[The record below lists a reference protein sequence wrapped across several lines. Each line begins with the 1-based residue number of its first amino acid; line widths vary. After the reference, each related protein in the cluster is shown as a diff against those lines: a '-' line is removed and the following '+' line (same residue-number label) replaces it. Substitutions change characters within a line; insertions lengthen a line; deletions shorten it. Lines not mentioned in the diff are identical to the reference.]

1 MIVQTRATL
10 TSPDQK
16 LITKICTPLK
26 LRPTLSKEKIYKPP
40 DVDQFWD
47 TPLPPRKTP
56 KSRRQK
62 KKDEKNSPKNK
73 KNS

>member
-1 MIVQTRATL
+1 MIVQTCAIL

-26 LRPTLSKEKIYKPP
+26 LHPTLSKEKIYKPP

-62 KKDEKNSPKNK
+62 RKTRKIHQKNK